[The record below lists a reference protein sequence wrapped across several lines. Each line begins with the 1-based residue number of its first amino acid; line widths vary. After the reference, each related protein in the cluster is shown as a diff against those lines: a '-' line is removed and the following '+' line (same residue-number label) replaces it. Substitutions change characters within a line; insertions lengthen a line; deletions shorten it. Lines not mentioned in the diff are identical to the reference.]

1 MLRKIDNFYFLLTQD
16 CVTDGAN
23 VTILQSVPKNDPTC
37 FCQNF
42 IKSQENLIIFGLQ
55 IAKAIE
61 KCKADLLST
70 SRSLCQRTTV

>member
-55 IAKAIE
+55 IAKTIE
-61 KCKADLLST
+61 IC
-70 SRSLCQRTTV
+70 